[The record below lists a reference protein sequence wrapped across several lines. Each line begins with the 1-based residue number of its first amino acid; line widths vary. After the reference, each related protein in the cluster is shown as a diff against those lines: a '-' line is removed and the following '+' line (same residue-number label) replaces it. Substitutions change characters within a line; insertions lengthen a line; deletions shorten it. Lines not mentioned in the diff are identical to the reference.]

1 MSSPALM
8 QGMSMLC
15 ALSGDYEASERWY
28 DELRQFALRCDRRD
42 AEGRQAKS
50 RLAWLDISL
59 PQRGVEGLTETIPAV
74 FRLMMEKEIDA
85 AAVFRDEYP
94 AQHYERRKRFL

>member
-1 MSSPALM
+1 
-8 QGMSMLC
+8 MSMLC

-28 DELRQFALRCDRRD
+28 DELRQFALRCDKRD

-59 PQRGVEGLTETIPAV
+59 PPAGRGRT
-74 FRLMMEKEIDA
+74 D
-85 AAVFRDEYP
+85 RDDP
-94 AQHYERRKRFL
+94 GGFSVS

>member
-1 MSSPALM
+1 
-8 QGMSMLC
+8 MSMLC

-28 DELRQFALRCDRRD
+28 DELRQFALRCDKRD

-59 PQRGVEGLTETIPAV
+59 PQRGVEGLTETIPAG
-74 FRLMMEKEIDA
+74 FPSHDGKRNRA

-94 AQHYERRKRFL
+94 AQHYERRKRFF